1 MYISKWDTKFNKMR
15 TELLNS
21 FGDKA
26 HTQLHALHARKFQNK
41 KITNTTYTFLGGFC
55 CGKNTGFL
63 PDFIVRITSVTGES
77 RPQ

>member
-1 MYISKWDTKFNKMR
+1 MYIGKWDKTFNKMR
-15 TELLNS
+15 TEVGD

-26 HTQLHALHARKFQNK
+26 RTQLHVLHARKLQNK

-63 PDFIVRITSVTGES
+63 PDFILRITSVTGES